1 MRRRDQQCT
10 LPGAVWILTDRPDP
24 FPEDS
29 PLRKSRP
36 VRGPVVSVRA
46 IYNTLRWIQG
56 RPCLTCRIT
65 QGLGF
70 GPAPRDVDGFPVAH
84 SPGASRPAS
93 AVRSG
98 SRKESARRFPRLFRV
113 YIARRKAESLTRRR
127 LPRNAFP
134 GSCPASFAKF
144 RSLFSFASGGIPRAF
159 LPGCGALGARSPF
172 ARAPSRTGLGCVSG
186 GILEW

>member
-10 LPGAVWILTDRPDP
+10 LPGAVWILADRPDP

-70 GPAPRDVDGFPVAH
+70 GPAPRDVDGFPV
-84 SPGASRPAS
+84 P
-93 AVRSG
+93 
-98 SRKESARRFPRLFRV
+98 ARRPLP
-113 YIARRKAESLTRRR
+113 RR
-127 LPRNAFP
+127 LTTGF
-134 GSCPASFAKF
+134 GSPL
-144 RSLFSFASGGIPRAF
+144 RIPERKRTQVSSS
-159 LPGCGALGARSPF
+159 LPGLHRPQESRISNSPTT
-172 ARAPSRTGLGCVSG
+172 PSERLP
-186 GILEW
+186 W